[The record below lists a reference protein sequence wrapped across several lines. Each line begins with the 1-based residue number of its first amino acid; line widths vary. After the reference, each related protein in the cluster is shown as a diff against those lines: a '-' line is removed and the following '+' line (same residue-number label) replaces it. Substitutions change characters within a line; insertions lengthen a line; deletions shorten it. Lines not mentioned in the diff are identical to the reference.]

1 MFDPRRRP
9 AYARRVPLPRVRIV
23 HLPPSTL
30 AALADGDLHAANAT
44 SPVPLSEGFVADSF
58 RAVWRLRAR
67 QVVEDPAAAAWVT
80 GAVWDEDAEIAV
92 GRAGFHGPPDDDGM
106 VEIGY
111 EIDPPHRRRGYAR
124 AALATL
130 VDRADADP
138 AVQVVRVTIAPDNTA
153 SRDLALPYGFVH
165 VGEQWDEEDGLE
177 LVYDRPVRRPQ
188 PRRASSPVPGDSAG

>member
-1 MFDPRRRP
+1 
-9 AYARRVPLPRVRIV
+9 
-23 HLPPSTL
+23 
-30 AALADGDLHAANAT
+30 
-44 SPVPLSEGFVADSF
+44 
-58 RAVWRLRAR
+58 
-67 QVVEDPAAAAWVT
+67 
-80 GAVWDEDAEIAV
+80 
-92 GRAGFHGPPDDDGM
+92 M

-111 EIDPPHRRRGYAR
+111 EIDPSHRRRGYAR

-138 AVQVVRVTIAPDNTA
+138 AVQVVRVTISPDNTA
-153 SRDLALPYGFVH
+153 SRDLALPFGFVH